1 MPLMTD
7 KEIIDLSNESDCDSS
22 SVSRQST
29 FNATANR
36 NNASLINNAITD
48 KNIRDFESPP
58 NKIRKVSLS
67 PLADDERK
75 PSAVVE
81 LKNDGDRHTPEFY
94 AKVKSEVKRKT
105 ALLKNIQADVANAAR
120 TFEGVK
126 GGVPAKEVK
135 LVSKFIMETI
145 EKIPREEY
153 ESSCVYTLG
162 VGKPDFSSDMLKKNI
177 ECYLSSGSRLFFMHF
192 LEGGYWLLVI
202 VKPWLKH
209 IIIASV

>member
-36 NNASLINNAITD
+36 NNATDKEIIDLSNESDCDD

-75 PSAVVE
+75 PSAVVD
-81 LKNDGDRHTPEFY
+81 LTGDGDRHTPEFY
-94 AKVKSEVKRKT
+94 AEVESEVKRKT

-145 EKIPREEY
+145 E
-153 ESSCVYTLG
+153 SSEQG
-162 VGKPDFSSDMLKKNI
+162 VSD
-177 ECYLSSGSRLFFMHF
+177 
-192 LEGGYWLLVI
+192 
-202 VKPWLKH
+202 
-209 IIIASV
+209 